1 MYFLYHSISLFVFWA
16 FYQVFL
22 KKDTFFERNRWN
34 LLASLAAAVL
44 APFLEIPLSDYCLSK
59 QEQY

>member
-1 MYFLYHSISLFVFWA
+1 VFWA

-22 KKDTFFERNRWN
+22 KKDTFFERNRWY